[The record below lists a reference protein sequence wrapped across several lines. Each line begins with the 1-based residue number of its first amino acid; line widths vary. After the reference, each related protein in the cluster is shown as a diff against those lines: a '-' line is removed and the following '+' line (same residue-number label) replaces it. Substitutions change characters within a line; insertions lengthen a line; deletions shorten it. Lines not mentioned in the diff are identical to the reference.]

1 MKTTIPGGEH
11 MEHLHI
17 ILFVGLFALAMI
29 GAFSDS
35 RKV

>member
-1 MKTTIPGGEH
+1 
-11 MEHLHI
+11 MENLHI

-35 RKV
+35 RKS